1 MKPPTLFS
9 EDWKSFLEMSYDGIV
24 IANHEGRIVY
34 MNPAAERLEE
44 VKKEEILGRMAK
56 ELEEE
61 GIYRVSVTVKVF
73 QSGKKETCMDIKGG
87 RQLLLTGIPVF
98 EGDAIKWV
106 YVNER
111 DITELM
117 KMREDEKH
125 MREQVKHYKEELDRI
140 TASEKQGLVI
150 AKSPKMKQNMELLK
164 RLAPTETSILIEGES
179 GVGKDVFARWI
190 HDNSMRAELSYVKID
205 CGAISENLLES
216 ELFGYEEGAFTGAR
230 KQGKKGLVEEADGG
244 TLFLDEIGELPLNL
258 QTKMLRLVQ
267 EKVFLPVGSTTE
279 KMVDIR
285 IIAATN
291 KNLKEMVLKGKFR
304 QDLYYRLNVIPIKLP
319 PLRERKEDVF
329 EFVQYFL
336 KVYNRKHGYRKRLSP
351 EAVHI
356 LCDYEWPG
364 NVRELSNIMERLVV
378 VTPSPVIGE
387 DDVLLAIPDY
397 QAIKLQRADM
407 IEKGM
412 THQSAME
419 AFEETYFRYIME
431 KGLTL
436 KKTADLIGLSEST
449 LKRKLKKYGLRPRD

>member
-1 MKPPTLFS
+1 M
-9 EDWKSFLEMSYDGIV
+9 
-24 IANHEGRIVY
+24 
-34 MNPAAERLEE
+34 RL
-44 VKKEEILGRMAK
+44 
-56 ELEEE
+56 
-61 GIYRVSVTVKVF
+61 
-73 QSGKKETCMDIKGG
+73 
-87 RQLLLTGIPVF
+87 
-98 EGDAIKWV
+98 
-106 YVNER
+106 
-111 DITELM
+111 
-117 KMREDEKH
+117 
-125 MREQVKHYKEELDRI
+125 
-140 TASEKQGLVI
+140 
-150 AKSPKMKQNMELLK
+150 QN
-164 RLAPTETSILIEGES
+164 SILIEGES

>member
-1 MKPPTLFS
+1 M
-9 EDWKSFLEMSYDGIV
+9 
-24 IANHEGRIVY
+24 
-34 MNPAAERLEE
+34 
-44 VKKEEILGRMAK
+44 
-56 ELEEE
+56 
-61 GIYRVSVTVKVF
+61 
-73 QSGKKETCMDIKGG
+73 
-87 RQLLLTGIPVF
+87 
-98 EGDAIKWV
+98 
-106 YVNER
+106 
-111 DITELM
+111 
-117 KMREDEKH
+117 
-125 MREQVKHYKEELDRI
+125 
-140 TASEKQGLVI
+140 
-150 AKSPKMKQNMELLK
+150 
-164 RLAPTETSILIEGES
+164 
-179 GVGKDVFARWI
+179 
-190 HDNSMRAELSYVKID
+190 
-205 CGAISENLLES
+205 
-216 ELFGYEEGAFTGAR
+216 
-230 KQGKKGLVEEADGG
+230 
-244 TLFLDEIGELPLNL
+244 
-258 QTKMLRLVQ
+258 
-267 EKVFLPVGSTTE
+267 
-279 KMVDIR
+279 
-285 IIAATN
+285 
-291 KNLKEMVLKGKFR
+291 
-304 QDLYYRLNVIPIKLP
+304 IPIKLP